1 MVNAVPETSYA
12 SCGDLS
18 LAYQV
23 FGDGP
28 VELVFVGPFV
38 SHVELFWAMP
48 EFKAFFDQLA
58 TFCRVVL
65 FDKAGIGLSDPVPQV
80 RTLDDRAA
88 EIEAVMDAV
97 GFGKAVVFGMSEGGP
112 QAIVFRGKT
121 TGANAGVDPLRLV
134 RVLGRRRVGRLRSRP
149 GRAAGARPSRAG

>member
-1 MVNAVPETSYA
+1 MDTVGLAPGRSTLNAVPETSYA

-38 SHVELFWAMP
+38 SHIELFWTVP

-58 TFCRVVL
+58 TFCRIAV
-65 FDKAGIGLSDPVPQV
+65 FDKAGIGLSDPVPHV
-80 RTLDDRAA
+80 RTLEDRAA

-97 GFGKAVVFGMSEGGP
+97 GFEKA
-112 QAIVFRGKT
+112 AVFR
-121 TGANAGVDPLRLV
+121 
-134 RVLGRRRVGRLRSRP
+134 SE
-149 GRAAGARPSRAG
+149 